1 MDIRAFGKGYEQF
14 FQNAQAMGVNFV
26 KGKVAYLDPGDNG
39 AVLVRYESQEA
50 GGGVQVAEHDLVVL
64 SLGMLPGWNPE
75 GRCALAADSDKFIK
89 TVKPKLAPT
98 LTTLPGVFVAGAAA
112 GPKDIVDS
120 IVEAGA
126 AAMEACRYL
135 AARKAKLAS

>member
-1 MDIRAFGKGYEQF
+1 
-14 FQNAQAMGVNFV
+14 
-26 KGKVAYLDPGDNG
+26 VAYLDPGDNG

-50 GGGVQVAEHDLVVL
+50 EGGVQVAEHDLVVL
-64 SLGMLPGWNPE
+64 SLGLVPGWTPQ
-75 GRCALAADSDKFIK
+75 GRCALSTGTDLFIR

-98 LTTLPGVFVAGAAA
+98 LTDLDGVFVAGAAA

-126 AAMEACRYL
+126 AAMEASRYL
-135 AARKAKLAS
+135 AARGVSRKQGTVSGA